1 MMESCASVPVLALGT
16 ESDAVAVAHVE
27 GVLSRCKHML
37 QDTDLGVHS
46 YHGARVAILDL
57 LPPVLAIRSEYML

>member
-1 MMESCASVPVLALGT
+1 MMKSCASVPVLALGT

-37 QDTDLGVHS
+37 QDPDSGIDS
-46 YHGARVAILDL
+46 YHGARVAVLDL
-57 LPPVLAIRSEYML
+57 FPPVLAIRGEYML